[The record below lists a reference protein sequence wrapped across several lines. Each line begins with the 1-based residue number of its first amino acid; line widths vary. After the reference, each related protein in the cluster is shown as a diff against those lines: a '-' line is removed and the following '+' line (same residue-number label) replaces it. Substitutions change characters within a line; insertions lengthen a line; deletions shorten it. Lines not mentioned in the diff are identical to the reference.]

1 MSLRKYV
8 NEMLFHAAVGNPW
21 DVSEAE
27 FVAIVAM
34 LNDGTK
40 LTMQERADALRFFQV
55 ACDEAAQV
63 DPSAA
68 DVAMVHRLACES
80 VRRRGI
86 KVRIVSP
93 L

>member
-1 MSLRKYV
+1 MNLKQYI

-27 FVAIVAM
+27 FVAIVAL

-55 ACDEAAQV
+55 ACDEAASI
-63 DPSAA
+63 DASAA
-68 DVAMVHRLACES
+68 DVATVHRLACES
-80 VRRRGI
+80 ARRRGI
-86 KVRIVSP
+86 KVRNVSP